1 MSIVKTCYASVR
13 ALLLLTVLVG
23 SAQLAQ
29 ANPSQTASAL
39 MPLTMCVFD
48 FIGNDGPVHKAMK
61 EYQIDAYRWGVDLS
75 FKVYTDDRVASEE
88 FKNGVCDM
96 LNLPGIRA
104 REYNDFTGSINAVG
118 AVPTYEHLGMI
129 IKTLSSEKAVSILR
143 KGEYEIIGISPIGAV
158 FLFVKDRNIKVPA
171 DMAGKRITVL
181 DNAPET
187 GYLAERIGMTPVSSS
202 IMNALQKFNNHAV
215 DITGAPGLAYEPM
228 EMYKGLEPNG
238 GIIRWPTLQIT
249 MQLIVR
255 WDKIP
260 EGFAQK
266 SRELIANKYLDSIK
280 TIEQSEQ
287 TIPEKYWID
296 ISDADKN
303 AWNEMFR
310 ESRLALR
317 ERKVYNGKALTL
329 FRKVRC
335 KVDPNLAECTSK
347 DKE

>member
-1 MSIVKTCYASVR
+1 MSFLKRLPFIFILTSLC
-13 ALLLLTVLVG
+13 LLSSYSHAKNLV
-23 SAQLAQ
+23 
-29 ANPSQTASAL
+29 
-39 MPLTMCVFD
+39 PLTMCVFD
-48 FIGNDGPVHKAMK
+48 FIGHDGPAHKAMK
-61 EYQIDAYRWGVDLS
+61 EYKIDATRWGVDLS

-118 AVPTYEHLGMI
+118 AVPSYKHLGMI
-129 IKTLSSEKAVSILR
+129 IKSLSSKRATKLMR
-143 KGEYEIIGISPIGAV
+143 KGDYEVIGISPIGAI
-158 FLFVKDRNIKVPA
+158 FLFVNDKNIKVPE

-181 DNAPET
+181 DTAPET

-238 GIIRWPTLQIT
+238 GIIKWPSLQIT

-255 WDKIP
+255 WKKIP

-266 SRELIANKYLDSIK
+266 SRELIANQYLAQIK
-280 TIEQSEQ
+280 IIEQSED
-287 TIPEKYWID
+287 TIPEKYWIE
-296 ISDADKN
+296 ISDEAKN
-303 AWNEMFR
+303 NWNETFR
-310 ESRLALR
+310 ESRIALR
-317 ERKVYNGKALTL
+317 ERKVYNAKALTL

-347 DKE
+347 DRE

>member
-1 MSIVKTCYASVR
+1 MHSSLPFFKLSCLILILSFSKLSYAATSS
-13 ALLLLTVLVG
+13 TK
-23 SAQLAQ
+23 
-29 ANPSQTASAL
+29 PEL

-118 AVPTYEHLGMI
+118 ALPTYEHLGVI
-129 IKTLSSEKAVSILR
+129 IKSLSSSKAEKVMR
-143 KGEYEIIGISPIGAV
+143 KGEYEIIGISPIGAI
-158 FLFVKDRNIKVPA
+158 FLFVNDKNIKVPA

-181 DNAPET
+181 DNAPES

-202 IMNALQKFNNHAV
+202 IMNALQKFNNKAV

-238 GIIRWPTLQIT
+238 GIIKWPSLQIT

-255 WDKIP
+255 WNKVP
-260 EGFAQK
+260 EGFGQK
-266 SRELIANKYLDSIK
+266 SRELMANKYLEAIK

-287 TIPEKYWID
+287 TIPEKYWIE
-296 ISDADKN
+296 ISDADKDI
-303 AWNEMFR
+303 WNETFR
-310 ESRLALR
+310 ESRIALR
-317 ERKVYNGKALTL
+317 ERKVYNAKALTL

-335 KVDPNLAECTSK
+335 KIDPNLAECTSK

>member
-1 MSIVKTCYASVR
+1 MPLINALFSFCILTFIVCSSQI
-13 ALLLLTVLVG
+13 ALAN
-23 SAQLAQ
+23 AQK
-29 ANPSQTASAL
+29 NNTNL

-48 FIGNDGPVHKAMK
+48 FIGNDGPVHKSMK
-61 EYQIDAYRWGVDLS
+61 EYKIDAYRWGVDLS

-96 LNLPGIRA
+96 LNLPGLRA

-118 AVPTYEHLGMI
+118 ALPTYEHLGVI
-129 IKTLSSEKAVSILR
+129 IKTLSSKKAVKLMR
-143 KGEYEIIGISPIGAV
+143 KGEYEIIGISPIGAI
-158 FLFVKDRNIKVPA
+158 FLFVNDRNIKVPA

-238 GIIRWPTLQIT
+238 GIIKWPSLQIT

-260 EGFAQK
+260 ADFGQK
-266 SRELIANKYLDSIK
+266 SRELLANKYLESIK

-287 TIPEKYWID
+287 TIPEKYWIE

-303 AWNEMFR
+303 KWNEIFR
-310 ESRLALR
+310 ESRITLR
-317 ERKVYNGKALTL
+317 DRNIYNAKALTL

>member
-1 MSIVKTCYASVR
+1 MNFKTLNRFFFS
-13 ALLLLTVLVG
+13 LVFLMVA
-23 SAQLAQ
+23 SAQPAY
-29 ANPSQTASAL
+29 AL
-39 MPLTMCVFD
+39 TPLKMCVFD
-48 FIGNDGPVHKAMK
+48 FVGNDGPIHKRMK
-61 EYQIDAYRWGVDLS
+61 EFKIDATRWGVDLS
-75 FKVYTDDRVASEE
+75 FLVYNDDRVASEE

-129 IKTLSSEKAVSILR
+129 LKTLSSPKATQVMR
-143 KGEYEIIGISPIGAV
+143 KGDYEVIGISPIGAI
-158 FLFVKDRNIKVPA
+158 FLFVKDKNIKVPS
-171 DMAGKRITVL
+171 DMAGMKVTVL

-187 GYLAERIGMTPVSSS
+187 AYLAKKIGLTPVSSS

-228 EMYKGLEPNG
+228 EMYKGLEPDG
-238 GIIRWPTLQIT
+238 GIIRWPTLQVT

-255 WDKIP
+255 WEKLP
-260 EGFAQK
+260 EGFGQK
-266 SRELIANKYLDSIK
+266 TREWTLKRYTTDLKQIQDS
-280 TIEQSEQ
+280 EN

-296 ISDADKN
+296 ISDDAKN
-303 AWNEMFR
+303 SWNEIFR

-317 ERKVYNGKALTL
+317 EQGVYNKKALTL

-347 DKE
+347 NKE

>member
-1 MSIVKTCYASVR
+1 
-13 ALLLLTVLVG
+13 
-23 SAQLAQ
+23 
-29 ANPSQTASAL
+29 
-39 MPLTMCVFD
+39 
-48 FIGNDGPVHKAMK
+48 
-61 EYQIDAYRWGVDLS
+61 
-75 FKVYTDDRVASEE
+75 
-88 FKNGVCDM
+88 M

-118 AVPTYEHLGMI
+118 AIPTYDHLGMI
-129 IKTLSSEKAVSILR
+129 IKTLSSKKAVKLMR
-143 KGEYEIIGISPIGAV
+143 KGEYEIIGISPIGAI
-158 FLFVKDRNIKVPA
+158 FLFVNDKGIRTPS

-238 GIIRWPTLQIT
+238 GIIKWPSLQVT

-255 WDKIP
+255 WDMIP
-260 EGFAQK
+260 EDFGQK
-266 SRELIANKYLDSIK
+266 SRELLANKYLESIK

-287 TIPEKYWID
+287 TIPEKYWIE
-296 ISDADKN
+296 ISDADKDV
-303 AWNEMFR
+303 WNETFR
-310 ESRLALR
+310 ESRIALR
-317 ERKVYNGKALTL
+317 DRNIYNAKALTL

>member
-1 MSIVKTCYASVR
+1 MSNPYSFFAKLTALFTAIVFSFPAHAKAADY
-13 ALLLLTVLVG
+13 L
-23 SAQLAQ
+23 
-29 ANPSQTASAL
+29 
-39 MPLTMCVFD
+39 PLTMCVFD
-48 FIGNDGPVHKAMK
+48 FVGNDGPIHKEMK
-61 EYQIDAYRWGVDLS
+61 EYKIDAFRWGVDLS

-104 REYNDFTGSINAVG
+104 REYNDFTGTINAIG
-118 AVPTYEHLGMI
+118 ALPTYEHLGMV
-129 IKTLSSEKAVSILR
+129 IKSLSSKKAARVMR
-143 KGEYEIIGISPIGAV
+143 KGDYEVVGLAPIGAI
-158 FLFVKDRNIKVPA
+158 FLFVNDKNIKSPD
-171 DMAGKRITVL
+171 DMAGKRVTVL

-238 GIIRWPTLQIT
+238 GVINWPTLQIT

-255 WDKIP
+255 WDKVP
-260 EGFAQK
+260 EDFGQK
-266 SRELIANKYLDSIK
+266 SRELMANKYLAQIK
-280 TIEQSEQ
+280 KIEESEE

-296 ISDADKN
+296 ISDETKN
-303 AWNEMFR
+303 TWNETFR
-310 ESRLALR
+310 ESRIALR
-317 ERKVYNGKALTL
+317 DRKVYNAKALTL

-335 KVDPNLAECTSK
+335 KVDSSLAECSAK
-347 DKE
+347 DRE